1 MTGDDAIDLANTIS
15 IDIGGTFTDCF
26 VLHDGRTA
34 AGKAPTTRHRLA
46 VGFDQAIAECA
57 RKLGLDPDTLVAG
70 TDIVRYATTLAM
82 NALLERKGPR
92 LGVITTAGF
101 EDTVFIGRGA
111 QWHDGMPVELKR
123 LVARGR
129 RPDPV
134 VPRHLVVGLSE
145 RIDDDGKIVVPLDP
159 DEVTA
164 KLRILVDRG
173 AMGFVVVLMQ
183 AHRNPVHE
191 QLVRD
196 VIAAEFP
203 ETYLGS
209 QPILLSSEV
218 LPKQN
223 EYQRSMTAILAAYL
237 HRTMAEELT
246 ELGNSLHERGYR
258 NPLFIVNSG
267 GGANPLQ
274 RTSAV
279 ETYNA
284 GPVAGVIGGA
294 HVADVY
300 GLGNII
306 LTDMGGT
313 SFDIGTVVDL
323 GGRAQG
329 SGDSPGVSEFRANE
343 NLHRHFHAHTPM
355 IDRFRVGISMIET
368 KSIGAGGGSIARFN
382 TLLNVIEVGPE
393 SAGSNPGPAAF
404 DLGGEEPTVTDAD
417 VVLGYLDPD
426 YFLGGGIALNRES
439 AVQAVKAHLADPLSC
454 SPEEAAWLV
463 KTLIDARMGN
473 EVFKETNLKGYDP
486 REFTL
491 FAYGGGAGTHAC
503 GYGGYVETK
512 GVMTFPFASVF
523 SAFGIANTDFVRSYE
538 GGRAVNLYSAG
549 SGRWLD
555 DYEPF
560 NDAVSGLQAQALRDA
575 EELGAR
581 HVSFGL
587 EVQMRYGLQ
596 PHVTRIRSPRLALA
610 SEDDVRAVYEAFEA
624 EYARIYSPAA
634 TFLAGGVEVVGF
646 TLWSAIR
653 TRKLALPELAPWT
666 GTVDEAAKPRRPTFW
681 GPERGWLDTPVYDLG
696 HLGPGPVVDGPAI
709 LEAPDTTLVIDP
721 DRSFRIDGRGNGF
734 IDLKR

>member
-1 MTGDDAIDLANTIS
+1 MTEQEPGARGVPEEIELANTIS

-26 VLHDGRTA
+26 VLHHGRTA
-34 AGKAPTTRHRLA
+34 SGKAPTTRHRLA

-57 RKLGLDPDTLVAG
+57 RKLGIDADTLVAG

-92 LGVITTAGF
+92 LGLITTAGF
-101 EDTVFIGRGA
+101 EDTAFIGRGA
-111 QWHDGMPVELKR
+111 QWHDGVPLERKR
-123 LVARGR
+123 LVARGQ

-145 RIDDDGKIVVPLDP
+145 RIDDDGKVVVPLNP
-159 DEVTA
+159 DEVTS
-164 KLRILVDRG
+164 KLRVLVDRG
-173 AMGFVVVLMQ
+173 AMGFVVALMQ
-183 AHRNPVHE
+183 SHRNPVHE
-191 QLVRD
+191 HLVRD

-209 QPILLSSEV
+209 QPVLLSSEV

-223 EYQRSMTAILAAYL
+223 EYQREMTAILAAYL

-246 ELGNSLHERGYR
+246 ALGNSLHERGYR

-284 GPVAGVIGGA
+284 GPVAGVIGGT
-294 HVADVY
+294 HVADLY
-300 GLGNII
+300 GIGNII

-313 SFDIGTVVDL
+313 SFDIGTVVDV
-323 GGRAQG
+323 GERK
-329 SGDSPGVSEFRANE
+329 DEFRG
-343 NLHRHFHAHTPM
+343 RHFHAHIPM

-382 TLLNVIEVGPE
+382 PLLNVIEVGPE

-404 DLGGEEPTVTDAD
+404 DLGGEQPTVTDAD

-426 YFLGGGIALNRES
+426 YFLGGGIPLNREA
-439 AVQAVKAHLADPLSC
+439 AVQAVKEHLADPLSC

-538 GGRAVNLYSAG
+538 GGRAVKLYSAG

-560 NDAVSGLQAQALRDA
+560 NQSVSELRAQARRDA
-575 EELGAR
+575 DELGAR

-596 PHVTRIRSPRLALA
+596 PHVTRIRSPRLALG
-610 SEDDVRAVYEAFEA
+610 SDDDVRAVYEAFET
-624 EYARIYSPAA
+624 EYARVYSPAA

-653 TRKLALPELAPWT
+653 TRKLNLPELPPWT
-666 GTVDEAAKPRRPTFW
+666 GSVEEAAKSRRPTFW
-681 GPERGWLDTPVYDLG
+681 GPERGWLDTPVYDLAL
-696 HLGPGPVVDGPAI
+696 LGPGPVIDGPAL

>member
-1 MTGDDAIDLANTIS
+1 VTATDADAVELANTIS

-26 VLHDGRTA
+26 VLAGGRTA
-34 AGKAPTTRHRLA
+34 SGKAPTTRHRLA
-46 VGFDQAIAECA
+46 VGFDAAIAECA
-57 RKLGLDPDTLVAG
+57 AKLGVDPDALVAR

-82 NALLERKGPR
+82 NALIERKGPR
-92 LGVITTAGF
+92 LGLITTAGF
-101 EDTVFIGRGA
+101 EDTPFIGRGA
-111 QWHDGMPVELKR
+111 QWHDGVPVERKR

-129 RPDPV
+129 RPEPV
-134 VPRHLVVGLSE
+134 IPRDMVVGLRE
-145 RIDDDGKIVVPLDP
+145 RIDDEGKVVVPLDP
-159 DEVTA
+159 DEVRA
-164 KLRILVDRG
+164 KLRRLVDRG
-173 AMGFVVVLMQ
+173 AMGFVVCLIQ
-183 AHRNPVHE
+183 SHRNPLHE
-191 QLVRD
+191 QAVRD
-196 VIAAEFP
+196 IIAAEFP
-203 ETYLGS
+203 DTYLGA
-209 QPILLSSEV
+209 QPVLLSAEV

-223 EYQRSMTAILAAYL
+223 EYQREMTAILAAYL

-294 HVADVY
+294 HVADLY

-313 SFDIGTVVDL
+313 SFDIGTVVEV
-323 GGRAQG
+323 GGRE
-329 SGDSPGVSEFRANE
+329 DEFRG
-343 NLHRHFHAHTPM
+343 RHFHAYIPM

-368 KSIGAGGGSIARFN
+368 KSIGAGGGSIATYN
-382 TLLNVIEVGPE
+382 DLLNVVEVGPE

-404 DLGGEEPTVTDAD
+404 DLGGDRPTVTDAD
-417 VVLGYLDPD
+417 LVLGYLDPD
-426 YFLGGGIALNRES
+426 WFLGGSMPLNRDA
-439 AVQAVKAHLADPLSC
+439 AVQAIKEHLAGPLSI
-454 SPEEAAWLV
+454 STEEAAWLV

-503 GYGGYVETK
+503 GYGSHVETK
-512 GVMTFPFASVF
+512 AVMTFPFASVF

-538 GGRAVNLYSAG
+538 GGRAVKLYAAG

-555 DYEPF
+555 DYDAF
-560 NDAVSGLQAQALRDA
+560 NTVVEALQQKALRDA

-587 EVQMRYGLQ
+587 ELQMRYGQQ
-596 PHVTRIRSPRLALA
+596 PHVTRIRSPRLRVDGP
-610 SEDDVRAVYEAFEA
+610 DDVAEVYRAFET

-634 TFLAGGVEVVGF
+634 TFLPGGVEILTF
-646 TLWSAIR
+646 TLWSAVR
-653 TRKLALPELAPWT
+653 TRKLDLPVLPPWT
-666 GTVDEAAKPRRPTFW
+666 GSLAEARKGSRPTFW
-681 GPERGWLDTPVYDLG
+681 GPERGWISASVYDLAR
-696 HLGPGPVVDGPAI
+696 LGPGPSIEGPAVI
-709 LEAPDTTLVIDP
+709 EAADTTIVIDP
-721 DRSFRIDGRGNGF
+721 DHAFCVDRRGNGV
-734 IDLKR
+734 IDRTAEED